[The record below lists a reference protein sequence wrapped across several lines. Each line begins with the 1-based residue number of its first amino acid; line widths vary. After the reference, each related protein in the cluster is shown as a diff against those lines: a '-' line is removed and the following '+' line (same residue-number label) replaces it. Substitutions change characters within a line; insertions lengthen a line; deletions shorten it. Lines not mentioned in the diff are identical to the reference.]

1 MTYRPTGPALS
12 VGPTAIQYKIVV
24 LIFKVHSISTPVYL
38 SDGYR
43 GGREGGMAPPPLETQ
58 VPTLPLQKS
67 VEFKAG
73 KCGLKIPSF

>member
-43 GGREGGMAPPPLETQ
+43 GGREGGMVPPP
-58 VPTLPLQKS
+58 
-67 VEFKAG
+67 
-73 KCGLKIPSF
+73 

>member
-43 GGREGGMAPPPLETQ
+43 GGREGGMVPPPRN
-58 VPTLPLQKS
+58 
-67 VEFKAG
+67 
-73 KCGLKIPSF
+73 PSPNFAVAKVCRI